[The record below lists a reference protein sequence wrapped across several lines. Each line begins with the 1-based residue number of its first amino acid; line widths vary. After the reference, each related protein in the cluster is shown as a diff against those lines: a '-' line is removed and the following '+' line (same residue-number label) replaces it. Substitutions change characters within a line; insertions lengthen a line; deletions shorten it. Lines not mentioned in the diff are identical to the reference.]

1 MIKKRYRSF
10 LLRFDRILSHDLA
23 KQVIILV
30 GILIGIFIL
39 AFATLSLFSP
49 DWIKYCEKEN
59 ISKWIFPLYLL
70 IDSNAFTNLYNS
82 QDEFSIDRVTVIIAC
97 IFYVLG
103 AIIFT
108 GMIISVM
115 TNMISRRVENHRYGL
130 IHYLKSGH
138 YVILGYDD
146 MVPSIIDDIF
156 TRDENAYVLLL
167 TSQDAVK
174 TRERL
179 LKSVIGKHIDRIIIN
194 YGHRAIPNHYKEIHL
209 EAAQEIY
216 IAGLRSLPSH
226 DAVNIE
232 CVDSICT
239 YLEGIENAHG
249 KLTNKPKSITCV
261 FEDLDT
267 YAAFKTTEIFTRVRD
282 LGIEFIPYNFYAG
295 WARQVF
301 VRGDYKDKDYPG
313 KMVNYPTAYGS
324 GIGDKDTKYVHL
336 VFVGTTNFA
345 VAFAQEA
352 AHVLHFPNFKEDA
365 EKRIMTRITFI
376 EQNADK
382 EMPLFITRNR
392 HFFEVQH
399 YKYQDL
405 TTIPPQE
412 EPKVIEPTLFKENGD
427 FLDIEYEFIKGNVFS
442 AEVQEKLSEWA
453 KDSQQNLSI
462 FLTLVDQR
470 ENFIMGMNM
479 PDDIYSHE
487 IPIFIRQDRSD
498 NFVFNLRKAD
508 EKISDYSWYDEN
520 ESKVITIKRKG
531 HYANIYP
538 FGMNDLCYCND
549 STIIRQAKLINY
561 LYSTADYNEYKFKD
575 ITVLNSTQPKQIW
588 DDAERFWQQLP
599 IAHKW
604 SNLYCAYS
612 LPCKLASLRRMR
624 GLDITDTSQD
634 LDDLNNDEIEQM
646 ARVEHN
652 RWNVEKLLM
661 GYRKPL
667 PIEDKYSRAGNKN
680 DEDLLASNK
689 KRFIHHDI
697 RPYALLGD
705 VKKVDIQISMY
716 IPWILKMAK
725 E

>member
-39 AFATLSLFSP
+39 AFVTLSLFSP

-82 QDEFSIDRVTVIIAC
+82 QEGFSIDRVTVIIAC

-249 KLTNKPKSITCV
+249 KLANKPKSITCV

-301 VRGDYKDKDYPG
+301 VAFRTETALYRYMLPVTASARSSITRFSNKDK
-313 KMVNYPTAYGS
+313 S
-324 GIGDKDTKYVHL
+324 
-336 VFVGTTNFA
+336 
-345 VAFAQEA
+345 
-352 AHVLHFPNFKEDA
+352 
-365 EKRIMTRITFI
+365 
-376 EQNADK
+376 
-382 EMPLFITRNR
+382 
-392 HFFEVQH
+392 
-399 YKYQDL
+399 
-405 TTIPPQE
+405 
-412 EPKVIEPTLFKENGD
+412 
-427 FLDIEYEFIKGNVFS
+427 
-442 AEVQEKLSEWA
+442 
-453 KDSQQNLSI
+453 
-462 FLTLVDQR
+462 
-470 ENFIMGMNM
+470 
-479 PDDIYSHE
+479 
-487 IPIFIRQDRSD
+487 
-498 NFVFNLRKAD
+498 
-508 EKISDYSWYDEN
+508 
-520 ESKVITIKRKG
+520 
-531 HYANIYP
+531 
-538 FGMNDLCYCND
+538 
-549 STIIRQAKLINY
+549 
-561 LYSTADYNEYKFKD
+561 
-575 ITVLNSTQPKQIW
+575 
-588 DDAERFWQQLP
+588 
-599 IAHKW
+599 
-604 SNLYCAYS
+604 
-612 LPCKLASLRRMR
+612 
-624 GLDITDTSQD
+624 
-634 LDDLNNDEIEQM
+634 
-646 ARVEHN
+646 
-652 RWNVEKLLM
+652 
-661 GYRKPL
+661 
-667 PIEDKYSRAGNKN
+667 
-680 DEDLLASNK
+680 
-689 KRFIHHDI
+689 
-697 RPYALLGD
+697 
-705 VKKVDIQISMY
+705 
-716 IPWILKMAK
+716 
-725 E
+725 